1 MEKLTKMEILEN
13 MSKEFSND
21 QDLGKQYRKFV
32 LASEEKLWN
41 GKSYNNLTK
50 NNPNDFDLGKELRKS
65 INELR
70 ELDELEKKLENLKI
84 KLGDLKKNL

>member
-32 LASEEKLWN
+32 LASDGKLDE
-41 GKSYNNLTK
+41 LAK
-50 NNPNDFDLGKELRKS
+50 NNPNDFDLGKEIRKILRNS
-65 INELR
+65 LTN
-70 ELDELEKKLENLKI
+70 
-84 KLGDLKKNL
+84 

>member
-13 MSKEFSND
+13 MLKEFSND

-32 LASEEKLWN
+32 LASEGKLWN
-41 GKSYNNLTK
+41 GKSYNSLTE

-65 INELR
+65 VNELR
-70 ELDELEKKLENLKI
+70 ELDELEKKIRKS
-84 KLGDLKKNL
+84 